1 MCGGIGVHKGRRV
14 HSATGGP
21 GKNLGGSSPRRTLVS
36 QMVEATKAG
45 SWWQRRGGLSRQRE
59 QHVQK
64 YRVVLPHLTGALGV
78 DGEVRPEREAG
89 SQS

>member
-1 MCGGIGVHKGRRV
+1 MHKGGHVR
-14 HSATGGP
+14 SATRGP
-21 GKNLGGSSPRRTLVS
+21 GRNLGGSSPRRTLVS
-36 QMVEATKAG
+36 QTVEGTEAG

-59 QHVQK
+59 QHVRK